1 MAKNFDL
8 DNIAK
13 RNKTL
18 KDKKKEI
25 FEDFK
30 FELLSYREIAKKYE
44 LKLYDVVKFL
54 NQDEFKD
61 EVKQIND
68 AKAINYIDQINDE
81 IDKIKD
87 DSSNATVAKQRMKA
101 ETFKWLAKCTAPR
114 LFNES
119 FQVALVNK
127 EIEQNKEP
135 IEFNITLNNK

>member
-8 DNIAK
+8 ENIAK

-18 KDKKKEI
+18 KNKKKEI
-25 FEDFK
+25 FDDFK

-54 NQDEFKD
+54 SQDEFKD

-101 ETFKWLAKCTAPR
+101 ETFKWLAKCIGA
-114 LFNES
+114 
-119 FQVALVNK
+119 
-127 EIEQNKEP
+127 
-135 IEFNITLNNK
+135 